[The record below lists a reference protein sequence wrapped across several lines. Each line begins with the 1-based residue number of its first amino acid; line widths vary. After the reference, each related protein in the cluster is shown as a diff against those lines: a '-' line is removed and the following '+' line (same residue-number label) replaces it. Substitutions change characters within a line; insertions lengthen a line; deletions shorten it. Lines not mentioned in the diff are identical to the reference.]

1 MIPDGPIQVYG
12 GWENVYLIEARSI
25 GGISGAPVFT
35 RPEVMQRVNVGTQ
48 EHNGLFHLD
57 SHLFIGMIRGHWDI
71 DGDVNE
77 QNPQPGRKG
86 VNMGIAMVVPAYRI
100 LEALNHPALAAHR
113 DEFER
118 RIALDEIA
126 SEDSSSNRVNLGPSL
141 PLLARFLPS
150 HEMGHGLDRRLPFAY
165 NFRAER

>member
-126 SEDSSSNRVNLGPSL
+126 SEDS
-141 PLLARFLPS
+141 
-150 HEMGHGLDRRLPFAY
+150 
-165 NFRAER
+165 